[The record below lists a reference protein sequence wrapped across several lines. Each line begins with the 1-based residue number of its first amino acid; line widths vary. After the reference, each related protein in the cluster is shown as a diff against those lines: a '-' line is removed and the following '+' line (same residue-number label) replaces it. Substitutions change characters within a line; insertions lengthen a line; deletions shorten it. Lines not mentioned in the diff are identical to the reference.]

1 MFQWTYLV
9 ILPSAQNFFCP
20 QVSDCA
26 GGWDFS
32 IILLQDGGGVLAAGS
47 NKFNQLG
54 TPIFLSYIAEGVGG
68 GGSSKYVPTIY
79 VLFSHNLPFKRIM

>member
-68 GGSSKYVPTIY
+68 GGHLSTYLLYMYYFHTTSLSNV
-79 VLFSHNLPFKRIM
+79 